1 MEIDAAKRAL
11 SLHFVLKVLTV
22 GTNVAIA
29 RVASPEIFGQAN
41 INLLLLYTLVL
52 HFTRE
57 CFRRVA
63 QTSPQSA
70 LQLVRLTQMWQGTVC
85 TWGFAP
91 VAWALWPSADLSPMS
106 TAIICLAAS
115 IEALAEPL
123 YAHDLIKLEMKHRA
137 IAEGFALI
145 LRSAVVLGTI
155 TRGVEAFALG
165 QVAYAIAVVLL
176 MRMQTGPL
184 RWKGLGVERATGRL
198 VGTELGLA
206 VLKFVLS
213 EGEKLVLLFFAAAS
227 AEQGVYALVASLG
240 SIITRNLFQP
250 IEVQLGRK
258 PPTAFSPLSNRL
270 PELPK

>member
-1 MEIDAAKRAL
+1 
-11 SLHFVLKVLTV
+11 
-22 GTNVAIA
+22 
-29 RVASPEIFGQAN
+29 
-41 INLLLLYTLVL
+41 
-52 HFTRE
+52 
-57 CFRRVA
+57 
-63 QTSPQSA
+63 
-70 LQLVRLTQMWQGTVC
+70 MWQGTVC

-91 VAWALWPSADLSPMS
+91 VAWAFWPSADLSPMS

-176 MRMQTGPL
+176 MRVQTGPL
-184 RWKGLGVERATGRL
+184 KWKGLGVERATGRL

-213 EGEKLVLLFFAAAS
+213 EGEKLVLLFFAATS

-258 PPTAFSPLSNRL
+258 PPTAFSPLSKRL